1 MIRFLVLCSFI
12 FVSCSKQDSSYAKTE
27 NENNSNTSSLN
38 RERVD
43 SLLVS
48 NNIFQI
54 SYNEK
59 YEQPNWVKY
68 TVRDIIKNADRA
80 GIQFY
85 TVDSIYTSDDDDY
98 YSNRWDRGHMA
109 PAGSF
114 NDSYED
120 LYSTFSYINVALQY
134 DDLSGNPIDSNGKII
149 WDNTFGGKKNDI
161 YGSTLVYSNNSIFIS
176 GQRPIKNKFSL
187 NGIINITNKNIKDF
201 VYNKDDIKK
210 TFEEIKKKWAQ
221 IDFVVHAIAFS
232 DKSELSGEYLNTTRE
247 NFLKSML
254 ISCFSFTEVSKESL
268 KVMNEI
274 SDESM
279 INTSPSPSMGS
290 EDFAFM
296 LQEKPGSYI
305 WIGNGDKEGSCML
318 HNPGYDFNDEI
329 LPIGATY
336 WVNIAEEILS
346 PIS

>member
-1 MIRFLVLCSFI
+1 MIRYLILCSFF
-12 FVSCSKQDSSYAKTE
+12 FVSCSKQVSSYVKTE

-114 NDSYED
+114 NDSYEN

-134 DDLSGNPIDSNGKII
+134 DDLNRGVWVELEDQVRK
-149 WDNTFGGKKNDI
+149 WADDFGD
-161 YGSTLVYSNNSIFIS
+161 
-176 GQRPIKNKFSL
+176 
-187 NGIINITNKNIKDF
+187 INIEIYLEFDSSHIVLDTGAHVPTAFYKYVIFPDGT
-201 VYNKDDIKK
+201 KK
-210 TFEEIKKKWAQ
+210 CYYFPNSTPDKFWQEYEI
-221 IDFVVHAIAFS
+221 
-232 DKSELSGEYLNTTRE
+232 ECN
-247 NFLKSML
+247 
-254 ISCFSFTEVSKESL
+254 
-268 KVMNEI
+268 
-274 SDESM
+274 
-279 INTSPSPSMGS
+279 
-290 EDFAFM
+290 
-296 LQEKPGSYI
+296 
-305 WIGNGDKEGSCML
+305 
-318 HNPGYDFNDEI
+318 
-329 LPIGATY
+329 
-336 WVNIAEEILS
+336 
-346 PIS
+346 